1 MTHRSYA
8 NRYLRMP
15 RVRPSLDSAV
25 MRARRF
31 ELRLLGGALVAAWG
45 LAAILVLLAYRPGGP
60 LDVVVGITMLV
71 PLGIAVSGLIW
82 PPVAR
87 GRDTYPMV
95 VALGVGSLL
104 LLLPSIGGVLN
115 QLQALGS
122 QTLMPSLE
130 AAYPWLLALAGTSLF
145 AGFGLARR
153 LDAGTA
159 LRPRRLRVG
168 SLVALAFTVIAGSA
182 FAGAAIANEL
192 ALRDRTTPPAASR
205 FGPTDAEAEL
215 PACDD
220 DISAGSTSRLI
231 ARLHGQ
237 VDGRPI
243 GSVDLSGVRVGT
255 NFRWLA
261 YVATDTELG
270 QYGAASFG
278 GQAWT
283 RTPVGGW
290 ATADAQ
296 AVREQTLDLQAV
308 RTALARRSRST
319 AEDRGIEVIEGAR
332 ARRCRVAVE
341 GGTFRGAFPQVE
353 WLVGDADLSHWRGQL
368 DYWVFVDAELGQVVG
383 SINGEAGEIQPEA
396 IQGTIEVFLTA
407 TERGRELLIYPPSP

>member
-1 MTHRSYA
+1 
-8 NRYLRMP
+8 
-15 RVRPSLDSAV
+15 V
-25 MRARRF
+25 RARRF
-31 ELRLLGGALVAAWG
+31 ELRLLGSALVGAWG

-60 LDVVVGITMLV
+60 LDVAVGITMLV
-71 PLGIAVSGLIW
+71 PLSIAVVGVVW

-87 GRDTYPMV
+87 GRDTYPIV

-104 LLLPSIGGVLN
+104 LLLPSIGGVFN
-115 QLQALGS
+115 QLSALGS

-168 SLVALAFTVIAGSA
+168 ILVALAFTLVAGSA
-182 FAGAAIANEL
+182 FAGAAIANEI

-215 PACDD
+215 PACDGALA
-220 DISAGSTSRLI
+220 AGPTARLI
-231 ARLHGQ
+231 AHLRGQ
-237 VDGRPI
+237 IDGRAI
-243 GSVDLSGVRVGT
+243 GSVDLSGLRVGT

-261 YVATDTELG
+261 YVATDRELG

-278 GQAWT
+278 GRAWT
-283 RTPVGGW
+283 RTPGRGW
-290 ATADAQ
+290 AAAK
-296 AVREQTLDLQAV
+296 AESVREQTLDLQAV
-308 RTALARRSRST
+308 RTTLARLSRST

-341 GGTFRGAFPQVE
+341 GETFRSAFPQVT
-353 WLVGDADLSHWRGQL
+353 WLVGDADLSRWRGQL
-368 DYWVFVDAELGQVVG
+368 DYWVFVDGQLGQVAG
-383 SINGEAGEIQPEA
+383 SVNGEAGTIEPEA
-396 IQGTIEVFLTA
+396 IQATIEVFLTA
-407 TERGRELLIYPPSP
+407 TERGAGLVIYPPAE